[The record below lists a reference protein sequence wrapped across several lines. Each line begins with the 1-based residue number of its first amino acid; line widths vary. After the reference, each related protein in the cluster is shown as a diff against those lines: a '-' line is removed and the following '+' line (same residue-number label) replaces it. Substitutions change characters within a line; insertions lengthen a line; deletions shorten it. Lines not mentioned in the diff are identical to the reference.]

1 MYPIMKKTYKAPI
14 VTCVKLNVESVI
26 AGSLDSLNVNGGGGS
41 VSKDDVWTKDEGA
54 WGDIWSE

>member
-1 MYPIMKKTYKAPI
+1 MKKTYKAPI

>member
-1 MYPIMKKTYKAPI
+1 MKKTYKAPI

-41 VSKDDVWTKDEGA
+41 VSKDDVWTKQDNSD